1 MNVDSLAIIA
11 LAHPSAYNG
20 RMTGALTT
28 SGALDADVD
37 DLCEIIA
44 QLREKLASQPVIE
57 QAKGMLMQTFG
68 IDAEG
73 AFGILRVMSQNC
85 NVKLRDVALVIV
97 ESWREDGPRPDFE
110 AASDLLVDVREN
122 LRRPRSR

>member
-1 MNVDSLAIIA
+1 
-11 LAHPSAYNG
+11 
-20 RMTGALTT
+20 MTGALTT